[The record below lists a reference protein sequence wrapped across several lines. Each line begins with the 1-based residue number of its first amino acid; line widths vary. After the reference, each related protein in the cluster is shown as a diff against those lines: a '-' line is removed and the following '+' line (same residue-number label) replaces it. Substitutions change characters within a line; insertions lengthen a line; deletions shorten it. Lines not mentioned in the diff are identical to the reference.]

1 MSDNI
6 PHGVNGTAPAAPPA
20 MPTGASPLPLFFS
33 GVVGV
38 NPNQHAGLKIDR
50 SKGFLFAAHAQS
62 IPLGLGEMEVASQHY
77 PIVFTVGP
85 SPTPVALMGLKE
97 NTNPFV
103 ASDGAWRQDSYVPA
117 YVRAYPFIF
126 VEDQSTSTL
135 YVGMDPSAHAIN
147 TETGAAMFE
156 DGKPSPALTESI
168 NFCAAFRDNLNAG
181 IAFAKALDAAGLL
194 EEEEAT
200 INFTAGGVAR
210 VRGFKILKADRL
222 EKVSD
227 ETFIEWRRRGW
238 LGPLYA
244 HLHSTGRW
252 ARLVEMSVPPPAV

>member
-1 MSDNI
+1 MSDET
-6 PHGVNGTAPAAPPA
+6 PHVNGTAPPAATPAAAPA
-20 MPTGASPLPLFFS
+20 TPLPLFFT

-38 NPNQHAGLKIDR
+38 NPTQHSGLRLDR
-50 SKGFLFAAHAQS
+50 SKGFGFAAHAQS
-62 IPLGLGEMEVASQHY
+62 IPLGLGEMEIACQHY

-85 SPTPVALMGLKE
+85 APTPVALMGLKE
-97 NTNPFV
+97 TTNPFV
-103 ASDGAWRQDSYVPA
+103 ASDGTWRNDSYVPA
-117 YVRAYPFIF
+117 YVRAFPFIF
-126 VEDQSTSTL
+126 VEDQATSTL
-135 YVGMDPSAHAIN
+135 YVGMDPAAAAIS
-147 TETGAAMFE
+147 TESGAAMFE
-156 DGKPSPALTESI
+156 DGKPSPALSEAI

-181 IAFAKALDAAGLL
+181 IAFAKALDDAGLL

-222 EKVSD
+222 DKVSD

-238 LGPLYA
+238 IGPLYA

-252 ARLVEMSVPPPAV
+252 ARLVEMSVPPTT